1 MSSTQDL
8 LNTLAGAISGTT
20 MQAQVVPG
28 TSGGLS
34 VYRSLD
40 ASPTGV
46 IVKSSAG
53 QVYGWEIYN
62 NAAAA
67 RFVKLYNLSGTP
79 TASGT
84 PALTLGMAQTSVVT
98 FSTPDGIAFDTGI
111 GLRATTGVADNDT
124 GTPTGNDVV
133 VNLVY
138 K

>member
-1 MSSTQDL
+1 MSSLQDSI
-8 LNTLAGAISGTT
+8 NTLAGAISGTT
-20 MQAQVVPG
+20 IQAQMVPG

-34 VYRSLD
+34 IYRSLD
-40 ASPTGV
+40 AGPTGV

-62 NAAAA
+62 NATAA

-84 PALTLGMAQTSVVT
+84 PALTLGLAQSSVVT
-98 FSTPDGIAFDTGI
+98 FSAPDGIAFGTGI

-124 GTPTGNDVV
+124 GTPSGNDVV
-133 VNLVY
+133 VNLLY